1 MLRIRKGLLVLL
13 LVSLLAIFSFGDAL
27 KFLPQNYS
35 MLVYVP
41 DLPKLYDSFKGLP
54 IGQTLLLDTGI
65 GLESLVNGIL
75 QQQLLSMKYTMS
87 DFDLFMK
94 EMLIATDSNGN
105 ISVVLGPVKNP
116 TKVKNVLQS
125 LLAED
130 TMKQVQFMENY
141 FIFSNT
147 KVGGGKAPA
156 ALQTNLKGNLGV
168 TYTNISDGKIAFE
181 GYGYL
186 RVENNA
192 LTFYEK
198 IDAKTNDAKTALKSL
213 QNAKPIDILSDINV
227 GGDVLVF
234 VNRDIPDALQKATIG
249 AILSALNITD
259 VNASGKMYTS
269 MDIGS
274 AITDLMNT
282 GTQSTTGSSSNKST
296 SANANTQ
303 QTIPSISSYS
313 VVFGS
318 GLKMPTEVKK
328 YVTIGGER
336 YGVLDT
342 GNGITSYILIKSDRM
357 ITYTV
362 DPSKYKAGDKA
373 FFTSNYNSKYFAGIL
388 FNFEPLIYNLVGKKV
403 KSSATFFGS
412 VEGDSIIMRGSVK

>member
-41 DLPKLYDSFKGLP
+41 DLPKLYDSFKALP
-54 IGQTLLLDTGI
+54 IGQTLLLDTGV

-105 ISVVLGPVKNP
+105 VSIVLGPVKSP
-116 TKVKNVLQS
+116 AKVKNVLQS

-130 TMKQVQFMENY
+130 TMKQVQFTENY

-156 ALQTNLKGNLGV
+156 ALQSNLKGNLGV

-186 RVENNA
+186 KVENNA

-198 IDAKTNDAKTALKSL
+198 IDAKTNDAKAALKSL
-213 QNAKPIDILSDINV
+213 QSAKPVDVLGDKNV

-249 AILSALNITD
+249 ALLSALNITD

-274 AITDLMNT
+274 VITDLMNT
-282 GTQSTTGSSSNKST
+282 GTQSNTGSSSNKST
-296 SANANTQ
+296 TQ
-303 QTIPSISSYS
+303 QTMPSVSSYS

-318 GLKMPTEVKK
+318 GLKMPAEVKK
-328 YVTIGGER
+328 YVTIGGEK

-342 GNGITSYILIKSDRM
+342 GNGVTSYILIKSDRM
-357 ITYTV
+357 ITYTT

-373 FFTSNYNSKYFAGIL
+373 FFTSNYDPKYFAGVL

-403 KSSATFFGS
+403 KSSATLFGS
-412 VEGDSIIMRGSVK
+412 VEGDSIVMRGSIK

>member
-1 MLRIRKGLLVLL
+1 MLRIRKTLLVLL
-13 LVSLLAIFSFGDAL
+13 LVSLFAIFSFGDAL

-41 DLPKLYDSFKGLP
+41 DLPKLYDSFKSLP
-54 IGQTLLLDTGI
+54 IGQTLLLDTGV
-65 GLESLVNGIL
+65 GLESLISSVL
-75 QQQLLSMKYTMS
+75 EQQLLSMKYTMS
-87 DFDLFMK
+87 DFDLFTK

-105 ISVVLGPVKNP
+105 VSVVLGPVKST
-116 TKVKNVLQS
+116 TKVKNVLQG

-130 TMKQVQFMENY
+130 TMKQIQFMENY

-147 KVGGGKAPA
+147 KVGGGKTPA
-156 ALQTNLKGNLGV
+156 ALQANLKGNLGV

-198 IDAKTNDAKTALKSL
+198 MDAKTNDAKTALKSL
-213 QNAKPIDILSDINV
+213 QNAKPIDILGDKNV

-234 VNRDIPDALQKATIG
+234 VNRDIPEALQKATIG
-249 AILSALNITD
+249 ALFSALNITD
-259 VNASGKMYTS
+259 VNTSGKMYTS

-274 AITDLMNT
+274 AIVDLMNT
-282 GTQSTTGSSSNKST
+282 GTQSTTNT
-296 SANANTQ
+296 TTQ
-303 QTIPSISSYS
+303 QAIPSISSYS
-313 VVFGS
+313 VAFGS